1 MHRRLLTFALLAC
14 AAPSADAGCKGL
26 FKQRGTCGEASGHV
40 QRFRLFEKH
49 KATSQGPAPAAVNVG
64 AVLTAPARAAVG
76 VLQWAAPCANGQCS
90 RVSIRV
96 KAK

>member
-1 MHRRLLTFALLAC
+1 MRRMLLCLALLAC

-26 FKQRGTCGEASGHV
+26 FK
-40 QRFRLFEKH
+40 FKLFSKH
-49 KATSQGPAPAAVNVG
+49 KERASSGVCQPAPAAVNVG

>member
-1 MHRRLLTFALLAC
+1 MHRTLLCLALLAF

-26 FKQRGTCGEASGHV
+26 FKFKPFA
-40 QRFRLFEKH
+40 KH
-49 KATSQGPAPAAVNVG
+49 KERTQATCEGHAPAAVNVG

-96 KAK
+96 KSK